1 MSDNKG
7 NINIITSIERKGKEM
22 KKYIEQLQKKEI
34 AKKLE
39 SLTPLFDFSSKNTI
53 LGKKEIYTYYTK
65 KHLIKIYNQ
74 FKNVLNLKE
83 GKKQ

>member
-1 MSDNKG
+1 
-7 NINIITSIERKGKEM
+7 M
-22 KKYIEQLQKKEI
+22 KKSIEQLQKKEI

-65 KHLIKIYNQ
+65 KHLIEIYNQ
-74 FKNVLNLKE
+74 FKSLKE
-83 GKKQ
+83 GKNNEKSN